1 MRISAGE
8 KMLRTRMHVKKND
21 LVTVTTG
28 KEKGKTGKVLKV
40 IPKKN
45 RVVVE
50 KVNFIKRHQRPTGQ
64 LRQGGII
71 EKEGP
76 LHVSNVMIMCGKCNR
91 PVRIGRRILEDGK
104 KVRVCKKCGEV
115 LDV

>member
-1 MRISAGE
+1 
-8 KMLRTRMHVKKND
+8 MHVKKND
-21 LVTVTTG
+21 LVMVTTG
-28 KEKGKTGKVLKV
+28 REKGKTGKILKV
-40 IPKKN
+40 INKKN

-76 LHVSNVMIMCGKCNR
+76 IHVSNVMIMCGKCNR
-91 PVRIGRRILEDGK
+91 PVRIGRRFLEDGK
-104 KVRVCKKCGEV
+104 KVRVCRKCGEV

>member
-1 MRISAGE
+1 
-8 KMLRTRMHVKKND
+8 MLRTRMHVKKND

>member
-1 MRISAGE
+1 
-8 KMLRTRMHVKKND
+8 MLRVKMHVKKND
-21 LVTVTTG
+21 VVMVMSG
-28 KEKGKTGKVLKV
+28 KEKGKTGKILKV
-40 IPKKN
+40 ITKKN
-45 RVVVE
+45 RVIVE

-76 LHVSNVMIMCGKCNR
+76 LHISNLMIMCGKCNR
-91 PVRIGRRILEDGK
+91 PVRVGRKVLEDGR
-104 KVRVCKKCGEV
+104 KVRICKECGEV

>member
-1 MRISAGE
+1 
-8 KMLRTRMHVKKND
+8 MLREKMHVKRND
-21 LVTVTTG
+21 LVTITTG

>member
-1 MRISAGE
+1 VRISAGE
-8 KMLRTRMHVKKND
+8 KMLKVRMHVKKND

-28 KEKGKTGKVLKV
+28 KEKGKTGKILKV

-45 RVVVE
+45 RVVIE

-76 LHVSNVMIMCGKCNR
+76 IHVSNVMIMCGKCNR
-91 PVRIGRRILEDGK
+91 NIERSRGQASHPSGLG
-104 KVRVCKKCGEV
+104 
-115 LDV
+115 

>member
-1 MRISAGE
+1 
-8 KMLRTRMHVKKND
+8 MLRAKMHVKKND
-21 LVTVTTG
+21 LVMVTAS
-28 KEKGKTGKVLKV
+28 KEKGKTGKILKV
-40 IPKKN
+40 IAKKN
-45 RVVVE
+45 RVIVE
-50 KVNFIKRHQRPTGQ
+50 KVNFIKKHQRPTGQ

-76 LHVSNVMIMCGKCNR
+76 IHASKIMIMCGKCNR
-91 PVRIGRRILEDGK
+91 PVRIGRKILEDGK

>member
-1 MRISAGE
+1 VRISSGE
-8 KMLRTRMHVKKND
+8 KMLRKRIHIKRND
-21 LVTVTTG
+21 LVMVTTG

-76 LHVSNVMIMCGKCNR
+76 IHVSNVSIMCGKCNQ
-91 PVRIGRRILEDGK
+91 PVRIGRKILENGK
-104 KVRVCKKCGEV
+104 TVRMCKKCGEV
-115 LDV
+115 LDI